1 MNTHTIL
8 NSIRLDALFLC
19 WISSL
24 SGTGCGCL
32 LLSVFW
38 QCSICTWK
46 LERVIVVVFF
56 KFCFFHLQL
65 PLYDGL
71 HDWLERTILIWWW
84 CQTIHRIVHR
94 IQPEWNEQ
102 KKKFICEKC
111 TLCSVCIYQTKKCL
125 ILELNLNLTVN
136 TSFAIC
142 AFVLPNISPIKK
154 IRKSLSLQTTSIYSI
169 IFLTS
174 FGISL
179 LASFSQR
186 FFFQISNH
194 HRSSLEN
201 C

>member
-1 MNTHTIL
+1 MFFPFATSALRWST
-8 NSIRLDALFLC
+8 RLTRTDDFDLMMMSNYTSY
-19 WISSL
+19 SS
-24 SGTGCGCL
+24 SYT
-32 LLSVFW
+32 
-38 QCSICTWK
+38 TWVK
-46 LERVIVVVFF
+46 
-56 KFCFFHLQL
+56 
-65 PLYDGL
+65 
-71 HDWLERTILIWWW
+71 WT
-84 CQTIHRIVHR
+84 
-94 IQPEWNEQ
+94 

-186 FFFQISNH
+186 FFFKFQTIIGRHWKIVRQFELKFPSS
-194 HRSSLEN
+194 RSSVWMYHTLN
-201 C
+201 VSRDIKVNDQN